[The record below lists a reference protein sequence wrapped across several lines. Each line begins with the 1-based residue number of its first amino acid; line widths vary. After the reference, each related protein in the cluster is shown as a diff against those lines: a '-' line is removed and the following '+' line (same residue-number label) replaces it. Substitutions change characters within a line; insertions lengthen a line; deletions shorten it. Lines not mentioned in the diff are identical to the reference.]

1 MGEYAVHKNVA
12 SQLTEGAKIAIVMDY
27 PTVTEVRLNKM
38 LAGDYILGKVCK
50 LAGIQLEDC
59 MLTHVFQRRPAQ
71 ENLQNFFHKRSEY
84 KALCKGTEWRTPY
97 PSSTL
102 GFLKQE
108 AQPHLERLYKEI
120 NDIKPNVILALGAVS
135 LWAFTGYDKIGTYRG
150 ALISSN
156 TSHINDEIKIV
167 PSYALSSV
175 SRNYALRS
183 IMYSDFKKAVQESET
198 KDIVN
203 IERELWIEPSINDL
217 DKFKEDFIKKDNA
230 KQPLSFDIETAG
242 GRITCIGFAP
252 SPTHAIVVPFTYGY
266 WKNDDETKAWNWVR
280 DLLEDKQI
288 VKVAQNQSYDVS
300 WLKYKQNIEV
310 KGVVHDTMHAQHALQ
325 PEMEKGL
332 GFLGSIYTNE
342 GAWKTLAKFSES
354 TKADE

>member
-1 MGEYAVHKNVA
+1 MGEYAVNKNVA
-12 SQLTEGAKIAIVMDY
+12 SQLTEGARIAIVMDY

-50 LAGIQLEDC
+50 LAGIKLEDC

-156 TSHINDEIKIV
+156 TSHINDDIKIV

-175 SRNYALRS
+175 ARNYALRS
-183 IMYSDFKKAVQESET
+183 IMYSDFKKALQESET
-198 KDIVN
+198 TDIVN

-217 DKFKEDFIKKDNA
+217 DEFKEDFIKKDNA

-266 WKNDDETKAWNWVR
+266 WKNDDETKAWDWVR

-300 WLKYKQNIEV
+300 WLKYKQNIDV
-310 KGVVHDTMHAQHALQ
+310 KGIVHDTMHAQHSLQ

-342 GAWKTLAKFSES
+342 GAWKTLAKFSDS